1 MAVYYNRT
9 GGFRKVPDLFAS
21 TRKPTVARVAKKKG
35 VMSQEVENESLTIQV
50 GKNDSEKIQAVG
62 QVN

>member
-1 MAVYYNRT
+1 
-9 GGFRKVPDLFAS
+9 
-21 TRKPTVARVAKKKG
+21 
-35 VMSQEVENESLTIQV
+35 MSQEVENESLTIQV